1 MNDIFT
7 MDYST
12 LLPSALTHDP
22 KMVALARTL
31 AAQLLDISG
40 HINDVLIYSNF
51 DHLPED
57 LVDILAYDMHVDWY
71 EYSYPLTVKRNL
83 VRDSVKVHKKMGTKY
98 AVETALGGLWP
109 KSEVEEWYQYGGE
122 PHHFR
127 VVCDVT
133 ENRITASWQQLVN
146 AVKMYK
152 RLSSHLDSV
161 VYQAR
166 VTCIIQT
173 HTDYTRY
180 TLPMTGKLKAGTHP
194 HRNTIGRTGGAVVIV
209 DTEAA
214 GYTYTN
220 PLAGT
225 IPERNRPFQGRKIC
239 ITAKTAVKAMEY
251 TNTPAGVVEAGTQ
264 PGRAKR
270 SGAAG
275 LAVVVENATDRST
288 YTVPV
293 AGTVPDRA
301 TLTQSGAGGVTGQ
314 VEGTAYHYT
323 VKRCGSSRK
332 L

>member
-127 VVCDVT
+127 SVT
-133 ENRITASWQQLVN
+133 
-146 AVKMYK
+146 
-152 RLSSHLDSV
+152 
-161 VYQAR
+161 
-166 VTCIIQT
+166 
-173 HTDYTRY
+173 
-180 TLPMTGKLKAGTHP
+180 
-194 HRNTIGRTGGAVVIV
+194 
-209 DTEAA
+209 
-214 GYTYTN
+214 
-220 PLAGT
+220 
-225 IPERNRPFQGRKIC
+225 
-239 ITAKTAVKAMEY
+239 
-251 TNTPAGVVEAGTQ
+251 
-264 PGRAKR
+264 
-270 SGAAG
+270 
-275 LAVVVENATDRST
+275 
-288 YTVPV
+288 
-293 AGTVPDRA
+293 
-301 TLTQSGAGGVTGQ
+301 
-314 VEGTAYHYT
+314 
-323 VKRCGSSRK
+323 
-332 L
+332 